1 MVASSVVHRAR
12 ESPWPAVSM
21 DDALRSI
28 DANFG
33 DLRAVEKK
41 IGEVRSGDVI
51 AQEVRAKH
59 PHPRFR
65 ISRMDGYALK
75 AADPIGNLRLLGAI
89 PAGRSAR
96 RLEIPLLHCF
106 RINTGGIVPDSAD
119 AVIPVEFTKLVE
131 HNDEEE
137 LVIETQK
144 KMEVGQNIREVGSDI
159 PAGELL
165 ISEGAQLGAAEIG
178 LLANAGCSAVRVFR
192 RPTVGV
198 LSTGD
203 ELVDLD
209 ETQGGTAEIPEG
221 KILDSNRP
229 MLVELLRSRGFEVR
243 DCGIVADKRE
253 VLEQNICDHF
263 AHCDVLVSSG
273 GVSMGDKDLLKD
285 VLQHDLRFD
294 IHFGRV
300 FMKPGLPSTFAT
312 GEVGGKKCVFFGL
325 PGNPVSAFVS
335 THLFVLPMLRRRSGC
350 SEERSRGT
358 TIKVKLGEDVRLD
371 ARPEYVRA
379 HFEANAADLPTARI
393 ISSNQVS
400 SRLLSVTHA
409 NLLLALPPRSGETA
423 ALEKGDVVDAI
434 VIDWL

>member
-1 MVASSVVHRAR
+1 MKLFA
-12 ESPWPAVSM
+12 
-21 DDALRSI
+21 
-28 DANFG
+28 
-33 DLRAVEKK
+33 
-41 IGEVRSGDVI
+41 RSGDVI

-65 ISRMDGYALK
+65 ISPNGRLRTQRSSLSVPPTRSESCASWVRSRP
-75 AADPIGNLRLLGAI
+75 AAP
-89 PAGRSAR
+89 AR
-96 RLEIPLLHCF
+96 RLEIPPLHCF

-119 AVIPVEFTKLVE
+119 AVIPRRVHEAGRAQCSLPPFFFRL
-131 HNDEEE
+131 DEEE

-144 KMEVGQNIREVGSDI
+144 KDGRRSEATF

-165 ISEGAQLGAAEIG
+165 ISEGAQLGSAEIG
-178 LLANAGCSAVRVFR
+178 LLANAGCSTVRVFR

-203 ELVDLD
+203 ELVDLA
-209 ETQGGTAEIPEG
+209 ETEEGRAEVPEG

-229 MLVELLRSRGFEVR
+229 MLVELLQSRGFEVR
-243 DCGIVADKRE
+243 NCGIVEDKWGKIR
-253 VLEQNICDHF
+253 DHF

-312 GEVGGKKCVFFGL
+312 GQLNAKKCVFFGL

-335 THLFVLPMLRRRSGC
+335 THLFVLSMLRRRSGC

-358 TIKVKLGEDVRLD
+358 TIKLKLGEDVRLD

-379 HFEANAADLPTARI
+379 HFEANVADLPAARI

-409 NLLLALPPRSGETA
+409 NLLLALPPRSDQTTA
-423 ALEKGDVVDAI
+423 LKKGDVVDAI